1 MLENTVYWFLVT
13 DICRI
18 VPGVLA
24 QYEQNIMVVNNVVV
38 PPCPKTNTRFT
49 FPML

>member
-1 MLENTVYWFLVT
+1 MLENTVYWFSVT

-38 PPCPKTNTRFT
+38 PPCHTTFT